1 MALLAAAAPRTAV
14 IAALVNALAVLKD
27 ITWVLMAVAIAVHQT
42 VAIALQAAP
51 ALYVSLAT
59 TSLPAIAMRAELAA
73 VIVAPIHSVLHVKMD
88 TT

>member
-59 TSLPAIAMRAELAA
+59 TSLLEFAYHALLDVDIALCL
-73 VIVAPIHSVLHVKMD
+73 HTVLHAKMD